1 MKKMKISTI
10 LTRRSIAAFTS
21 VAFAFVFFAAVSNT
35 FRSSAQKQDDSY
47 EFAPEAGTIT
57 GTVFQDFNGNGLF
70 NAAPTIAN
78 NGFGTIG
85 VAIDRGVANVE
96 VRAYNAAGVNVTPGL
111 VVLTNASGAYSLT
124 TNDVGTGPYR
134 VEFTALPTGF
144 SPSARST
151 DSVNSGVANNSGS
164 TVQFIAATPATNVN
178 VAINYPT
185 DYSQDNPEM
194 VAAMYES
201 GASNGVNAANSVLES
216 FPYSA
221 GSTDT
226 ATTATEAFFDTPT
239 VNPLDITSTQVGPT
253 FGLAYARR
261 TRLLYAGAF
270 FKRHAGFGPGV
281 DTIQNTADDPN
292 TIYVINRTGFGSIT
306 NRFLVPGTVT
316 NAHQIADYN
325 RDNGN
330 TGWDGVGKTSLGGL
344 AMSEDETRLYVW
356 NLANRTLYALNPT
369 TGAQLASQAAP
380 ATLPLPSG
388 SCAAADV
395 RPFAVTMYRGQLY
408 VGFVCSAESTAT
420 VDTFTDANANGR
432 WDQGDYFIDANNDNV
447 RQATESYFELTANA
461 VYNAPETFTDTD
473 GNGIYNLGDARSL
486 RAYVYTADPTTLA
499 FGAAP
504 VFQMPLNY
512 RRGLTTHTQNAMGAW
527 RPWSAIYRNAL
538 EVTGSFSNRTTYSQ
552 PMLTDIAFDN
562 GNLILGLRDRVG
574 DQVGNG
580 SLSNPNDPSNV
591 TFYQPRTAGDIIRAC
606 GTPNSWTVE
615 SNGRCNAT
623 GTAPQNV
630 AEGPG
635 GGEFYYGDAYD
646 LADDFISPAV
656 TIIGKGGNHADTGN
670 GGVEQLPGAPDVVIS
685 NFDPVPE
692 IPGLLHDGGIRW
704 LSNTTGAFTKAYRL
718 YNGAGNDGNVFGKAG
733 GIGGS
738 LALLPDPAPI
748 EIGNRVWRDTN
759 NNGVQDPGEP
769 GIAGVTVRLYKAGV
783 LVGTA
788 VTDANGEYY
797 FVSSTVADPNTTDN
811 IGQVNGGIL
820 PGMAYEV
827 RFDNPVNYALG
838 GPLFGLVATTAN
850 QTSQLGD
857 DDSSDS
863 DAVNVL
869 NPPGSPS
876 TGTFPVI
883 TLTTGGPGSNNHTF
897 DVGFRSTPTAANV
910 SLQGRVMLQAGIGIR
925 NVRVTLTEQ
934 DGTQHYAITG
944 TFGYYRFTDLRAG
957 QTVVVSVVAKRYTF
971 SEPDR
976 VVSLQDN
983 LTDFNFIADE

>member
-1 MKKMKISTI
+1 
-10 LTRRSIAAFTS
+10 
-21 VAFAFVFFAAVSNT
+21 
-35 FRSSAQKQDDSY
+35 
-47 EFAPEAGTIT
+47 
-57 GTVFQDFNGNGLF
+57 
-70 NAAPTIAN
+70 
-78 NGFGTIG
+78 
-85 VAIDRGVANVE
+85 
-96 VRAYNAAGVNVTPGL
+96 
-111 VVLTNASGAYSLT
+111 
-124 TNDVGTGPYR
+124 
-134 VEFTALPTGF
+134 
-144 SPSARST
+144 
-151 DSVNSGVANNSGS
+151 
-164 TVQFIAATPATNVN
+164 
-178 VAINYPT
+178 
-185 DYSQDNPEM
+185 
-194 VAAMYES
+194 
-201 GASNGVNAANSVLES
+201 
-216 FPYSA
+216 
-221 GSTDT
+221 
-226 ATTATEAFFDTPT
+226 
-239 VNPLDITSTQVGPT
+239 
-253 FGLAYARR
+253 
-261 TRLLYAGAF
+261 
-270 FKRHAGFGPGV
+270 
-281 DTIQNTADDPN
+281 
-292 TIYVINRTGFGSIT
+292 
-306 NRFLVPGTVT
+306 
-316 NAHQIADYN
+316 
-325 RDNGN
+325 
-330 TGWDGVGKTSLGGL
+330 
-344 AMSEDETRLYVW
+344 
-356 NLANRTLYALNPT
+356 
-369 TGAQLASQAAP
+369 
-380 ATLPLPSG
+380 
-388 SCAAADV
+388 
-395 RPFAVTMYRGQLY
+395 
-408 VGFVCSAESTAT
+408 
-420 VDTFTDANANGR
+420 
-432 WDQGDYFIDANNDNV
+432 
-447 RQATESYFELTANA
+447 
-461 VYNAPETFTDTD
+461 
-473 GNGIYNLGDARSL
+473 
-486 RAYVYTADPTTLA
+486 
-499 FGAAP
+499 
-504 VFQMPLNY
+504 
-512 RRGLTTHTQNAMGAW
+512 
-527 RPWSAIYRNAL
+527 
-538 EVTGSFSNRTTYSQ
+538 
-552 PMLTDIAFDN
+552 MLTDIAFDN

-704 LSNTTGAFTKAYRL
+704 LSNSTGAFTKAYRL
-718 YNGAGNDGNVFGKAG
+718 YNGGGNDGNVFGKAG
-733 GIGGS
+733 GVGGS

-797 FVSSTVADPNTTDN
+797 FVSSTVVDPNTTDN

-838 GPLFGLVATTAN
+838 GPLFGLVATTVN

-869 NPPGSPS
+869 NPPGSPA
-876 TGTFPVI
+876 GTFPVI

-897 DVGFRSTPTAANV
+897 DVGFRSVPTAANV
-910 SLQGRVMLQAGIGIR
+910 SLQGRVMLPAGNGIR

-957 QTVVVSVVAKRYTF
+957 QTVVVSVAAKRYTF

-983 LTDFNFIADE
+983 LTDFNFIADEL